1 MTGPPVACG
10 GWTRQIS
17 ADATPRPQPR
27 PPRPLPP
34 PCPRPRRRPP
44 RAALPLLLA
53 CLHRRQCPLDTR
65 TGPIASLAPSGSH
78 LPLPLFAPAFASG
91 IPIVTNHSH
100 WSDNR
105 MHGLLQSVWTNRG
118 SDCEVGS
125 VHGVELKQSVRFG
138 FLYGGNPIRRRCG
151 KSLWQVGCLLAM
163 EAVQVGSSPTAGF
176 ASDGFLARKSAHV
189 APKIGPCTAPC
200 SAWRPQSSEPRGFA
214 WRPVADNGI
223 AKVVKFSRHV
233 TTRVALMRGLG
244 GMLKE
249 GYVLRKHEILD
260 EHTPVQS
267 TGDVIE
273 KLKNGFKNF
282 KKNEYKWV
290 VFPSRCGTLLVYTIG
305 YHFQL
310 LIALAFLNYQFIR
323 ACVARPWS
331 QPWMRLPSLV
341 LELTF
346 VKTI

>member
-1 MTGPPVACG
+1 M
-10 GWTRQIS
+10 
-17 ADATPRPQPR
+17 
-27 PPRPLPP
+27 
-34 PCPRPRRRPP
+34 
-44 RAALPLLLA
+44 
-53 CLHRRQCPLDTR
+53 
-65 TGPIASLAPSGSH
+65 
-78 LPLPLFAPAFASG
+78 
-91 IPIVTNHSH
+91 
-100 WSDNR
+100 
-105 MHGLLQSVWTNRG
+105 
-118 SDCEVGS
+118 
-125 VHGVELKQSVRFG
+125 ELKQSVRFG

-282 KKNEYKWV
+282 KKNEYK
-290 VFPSRCGTLLVYTIG
+290 
-305 YHFQL
+305 
-310 LIALAFLNYQFIR
+310 
-323 ACVARPWS
+323 
-331 QPWMRLPSLV
+331 
-341 LELTF
+341 
-346 VKTI
+346 

>member
-1 MTGPPVACG
+1 M
-10 GWTRQIS
+10 
-17 ADATPRPQPR
+17 
-27 PPRPLPP
+27 
-34 PCPRPRRRPP
+34 
-44 RAALPLLLA
+44 
-53 CLHRRQCPLDTR
+53 
-65 TGPIASLAPSGSH
+65 
-78 LPLPLFAPAFASG
+78 
-91 IPIVTNHSH
+91 
-100 WSDNR
+100 
-105 MHGLLQSVWTNRG
+105 
-118 SDCEVGS
+118 
-125 VHGVELKQSVRFG
+125 ELKQSVRFG

-223 AKVVKFSRHV
+223 AKVVKFSRQV

-282 KKNEYKWV
+282 KKNEYNQKPDLYAKLAEGQEPKVMMITCADSRVCPTMLHGLEAGEAFIVRNVANLVPPCEGSGEHHGTSAAIEFAVTVLQVERIV
-290 VFPSRCGTLLVYTIG
+290 VMGHSNCGG
-305 YHFQL
+305 
-310 LIALAFLNYQFIR
+310 IR
-323 ACVARPWS
+323 ALMTRDIYSGDFVGSWVRIG
-331 QPWMRLPSLV
+331 LPAKEKALSLMAGKSFDEQCGFCEQEAVNVSLV
-341 LELTF
+341 NLLTF
-346 VKTI
+346 PFIEERVKAGKLRIFGMHYDFVQGHLTSWEIEREDDFVHA